1 MSSASRISTSP
12 PSKADRLRRASRRG
26 WTPPPRISLPEWADR
41 YRVLAKEAGST
52 SGKYRT
58 GRVEIARGPMLAATE
73 PGCRKISAMVA
84 TQLLKTTLI
93 ENITGYHAHLDPCP
107 MLIVQPKDTAALQFS
122 KERVAPFIK
131 ATPVL
136 RGLVGAS
143 KTRDAGDTLD
153 YKAFPGGF
161 LGIVG
166 AGSPDNLARRPIR
179 IILFDEVDKYAPL
192 KEGDPLLI
200 GAERLATFESNS
212 LDVAV
217 CSPTVTGESKI
228 EVRFNQSDQRRA
240 SVACPHCGHRQFLDF
255 FRHVHWEKGKDGK
268 THRPETA
275 QVYCER
281 CNESWTEGQRL
292 RALGTIRWH
301 QTRPFE
307 CCGVFQKPLDRYE
320 AEWHSDTGSAA
331 VDRIWD
337 WWEGPRHAVYR
348 AKCSECGTWAV
359 PNIHA
364 GFQAGKLYS
373 PWQNDSPPRMAEK
386 FLAITDEDGK
396 LTFYNTQLALTY
408 RKHMA
413 KQVDGHA
420 LLARRENW
428 PEGFVPNG
436 VAMLTAGIDTQ
447 DYRIEIEVVGWGR
460 DEESWSI
467 EHHVIDGEMSDPDV
481 RAQLERF
488 LSRTWY
494 RADERPFTIAAACQ
508 DSGGHHTDA
517 VYAFSKE
524 NLRRKW
530 WAIKGESARTG
541 FRNPLWPTKR
551 PSSRSKKTFRPII
564 LGVNAGKDTILQ
576 SYLPKPTPGPGY
588 MHFNGDWDLP
598 AFEQLTSEQIEI
610 KGEGSQ
616 KIRRWVPIA
625 GRANERLDC
634 RVYALAALRGLMHTG
649 LKLNREADKVGAEVT
664 PNTEV
669 VGDPDDGDR
678 DESDHLP
685 DAEAPPTPAMPK
697 STPAPPATTA
707 AAPAVSVTSAAP
719 AKKLSL
725 GARLARGGRP

>member
-1 MSSASRISTSP
+1 M
-12 PSKADRLRRASRRG
+12 
-26 WTPPPRISLPEWADR
+26 
-41 YRVLAKEAGST
+41 LAKEAGST

-73 PGCRKISAMVA
+73 PGVRKITAMVA

-93 ENITGYHAHLDPCP
+93 ENLLGYHIHLDPCP
-107 MLIVQPKDTAALQFS
+107 ILIVQPKDAAATQFS
-122 KERVAPFIK
+122 KERIGPFIK
-131 ATPVL
+131 ATPKL
-136 RGLVGAS
+136 KSLVGSS
-143 KTRDAGDTLD
+143 KTRSAGDTLD

-166 AGSPDNLARRPIR
+166 AGSPDNLARRPVR
-179 IILFDEVDKYAPL
+179 LVLCDEVDKYVPL
-192 KEGDPLLI
+192 KEGKPLDI
-200 GAERLATFESNS
+200 VEERQATFESNS
-212 LDVAV
+212 LNVAV
-217 CSPTVTGESKI
+217 CSPTITGESNI
-228 EVRFNQSDQRRA
+228 EARLGQSDQRRA
-240 SVACPHCGHRQFLDF
+240 SVECPHCGHRQFLEF
-255 FRHVHWEKGKDGK
+255 FKHVHWGRGKDGK
-268 THRPETA
+268 THKPENA
-275 QVYCER
+275 AVYCER
-281 CNESWTEGQRL
+281 CNESWSEGQRL
-292 RALGTIRWH
+292 RALNTIRWH

-307 CCGVFQKPLDRYE
+307 CCDVPQKPLDRYD
-320 AEWHSDTGSAA
+320 AVVAA
-331 VDRIWD
+331 GAADPVGHVWD
-337 WWEGPRHAVYR
+337 WWSSNRHAVYR

-359 PNIHA
+359 PNHHA
-364 GFQAGKLYS
+364 GFQASKLFS
-373 PWQNDSPPRMAEK
+373 PWANDAPPKIAGK
-386 FLAITDEDGK
+386 WIAAVDEDGR
-396 LTFYNTQLALTY
+396 LTFHNTQLALTY
-408 RKHMA
+408 RKNMG

-428 PEGFVPNG
+428 PDGYVPDG
-436 VAMLTAGIDTQ
+436 VAVITAGIDTQ

-517 VYAFSKE
+517 VYNFSKE

-551 PSSRSKKTFRPII
+551 PSSRSKKSFRPVV

-598 AFEQLTSEQIEI
+598 AFEQLTSEQIEV

-649 LKLNREADKVGAEVT
+649 LKLNREAQKVGAEVT
-664 PNTEV
+664 VADATVPVEPADQEQDTDDIPTAARS
-669 VGDPDDGDR
+669 DP
-678 DESDHLP
+678 P
-685 DAEAPPTPAMPK
+685 
-697 STPAPPATTA
+697 PPATP
-707 AAPAVSVTSAAP
+707 PAVTPSRPPPNSPPRGRGRGAAR
-719 AKKLSL
+719 
-725 GARLARGGRP
+725 RLA

>member
-1 MSSASRISTSP
+1 M
-12 PSKADRLRRASRRG
+12 
-26 WTPPPRISLPEWADR
+26 
-41 YRVLAKEAGST
+41 LAKESGST

-58 GRVEIARGPMLAATE
+58 GRVEIARGPMLAVTE
-73 PGCRKISAMVA
+73 PGVRKLTAMVA

-93 ENITGYHAHLDPCP
+93 ENIFGYHADLDPCP
-107 MLIVQPKDTAALQFS
+107 MLIVQPKDAAALQFS

-136 RGLVGAS
+136 RGLVGNT
-143 KTRDAGDTLD
+143 KTRDAGDTVD

-179 IILFDEVDKYAPL
+179 IILFDECDKYLPL
-192 KEGDPLLI
+192 KEGCPLAI

-217 CSPTVTGESKI
+217 CSPTITGESKI
-228 EVRFNQSDQRRA
+228 EVRYEQSDQRRA
-240 SVACPHCGHRQFLDF
+240 SAACPKCGHRQFLEF
-255 FRHVHWEKGKDGK
+255 FAHVHWDKGLDGK
-268 THRPETA
+268 TPRPETA
-275 QVYCER
+275 QVHCEA
-281 CNESWTEGQRL
+281 CNHAWSEGQRL

-301 QTRPFE
+301 QTRAFE
-307 CCGVFQKPLDRYE
+307 CCGERQTPLDAYALAWG
-320 AEWHSDTGSAA
+320 AEHSLKP
-331 VDRIWD
+331 VEVVWD
-337 WWEGPRHAVYR
+337 WWASNRWGVYR
-348 AKCSECGTWAV
+348 AKCRHCGTWAV
-359 PNIHA
+359 PNKHA
-364 GFQAGKLYS
+364 GFQASKLFS
-373 PWQNDSPPRMAEK
+373 PWANDSPPE
-386 FLAITDEDGK
+386 LAAKWLTAKLTEEGK

-408 RKHMA
+408 RMHVG

-428 PEGFVPNG
+428 PEGFIPDG
-436 VAMLTAGIDTQ
+436 VALLTAGIDTQ

-467 EHHVIDGEMSDPDV
+467 EHHVIDGEMSDPNV
-481 RAQLERF
+481 RAQLERY

-494 RADERPFTIAAACQ
+494 RADERPFTITAACQ

-517 VYAFSKE
+517 VYDFSKQ

-530 WAIKGESARTG
+530 WAVKGESARDG
-541 FRNPLWPTKR
+541 KRNPVWPSKR
-551 PSSRSKKTFRPII
+551 PSSRSKKTFRPFI
-564 LGVNAGKDTILQ
+564 LGVNAAKDTILQ
-576 SYLPKPTPGPGY
+576 SYLPRPLAGPGY

-616 KIRRWVPIA
+616 KVRKWVPIA

-664 PNTEV
+664 LHAFPAET
-669 VGDPDDGDR
+669 GSDDRAAD
-678 DESDHLP
+678 DSLP
-685 DAEAPPTPAMPK
+685 DVVDEPP
-697 STPAPPATTA
+697 PAPRPEPVPPARPTISVA
-707 AAPAVSVTSAAP
+707 AAP
-719 AKKLSL
+719 KKKMSL
-725 GARLARGGRP
+725 GARLAARGGSP